1 MPGPEPRGATV
12 AVLLLSLSLL
22 ACISRGVQVR
32 EYVLTAGAA
41 ESGATAP
48 RDVSIGVGPV
58 KLPRYLRR
66 VELATRVGP
75 NQLRYEDT
83 HRWGETLDK
92 GLARVIASNLSA
104 LVPATRVATFPWRS
118 KEEMDFRVVI
128 EVERFEATPDGSSVL
143 TVRWSVHDNRSD
155 RVVSER
161 ANIAKESGGKD
172 AAARVASMS
181 RAADELSRQIAA
193 AIRSRA
199 DFAAH

>member
-1 MPGPEPRGATV
+1 M
-12 AVLLLSLSLL
+12 
-22 ACISRGVQVR
+22 
-32 EYVLTAGAA
+32 
-41 ESGATAP
+41 
-48 RDVSIGVGPV
+48 
-58 KLPRYLRR
+58 
-66 VELATRVGP
+66 
-75 NQLRYEDT
+75 
-83 HRWGETLDK
+83 
-92 GLARVIASNLSA
+92 
-104 LVPATRVATFPWRS
+104 
-118 KEEMDFRVVI
+118 
-128 EVERFEATPDGSSVL
+128 L